1 MIAIHL
7 ANKRAIATL
16 VYLTLLIGAL
26 LSWGYQHRQLKSAE
40 ANLSMLQK
48 NIGVLGKARHSLALT
63 MKNDAD
69 IEALIKN
76 SALSHGVPLQ
86 SVAFHGETMNVS
98 LSETSFARLIGWF
111 AEMQRDFG
119 IVVRNIQVKVAADG
133 DSVKVDGLCLEA
145 PLRGPGYVS

>member
-7 ANKRAIATL
+7 ANKKVIAAAI
-16 VYLTLLIGAL
+16 YLTLLIGAL
-26 LSWGYQHRQLKSAE
+26 LSWGYQYRQLKLAE

-76 SALSHGVPLQ
+76 AALNHGVPLQ
-86 SVAFHGETMNVS
+86 SVTFNGDAMNVS
-98 LSETSFARLIGWF
+98 LSGTSFTRLIGWL

-119 IVVRNIQVKVAADG
+119 ITVRNIEVKVAADN
-133 DSVKVDGLCLEA
+133 DSVKVDALCLEA
-145 PLRGPGYVS
+145 PLRGQGYAS